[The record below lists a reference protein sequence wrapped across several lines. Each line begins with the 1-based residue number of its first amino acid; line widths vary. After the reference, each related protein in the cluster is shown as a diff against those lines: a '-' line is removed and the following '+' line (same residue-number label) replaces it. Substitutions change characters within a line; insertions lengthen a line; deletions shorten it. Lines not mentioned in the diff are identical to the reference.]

1 MDFDSDLH
9 RALCIKAAETDRFV
23 SELVNEAEKL
33 MLAGDTKD
41 LAAFEEGAHK
51 PNLPFEVALKNQNQH
66 DTIWLR

>member
-1 MDFDSDLH
+1 MDFDSDIH
-9 RALCIKAAETDRFV
+9 RALRIKAAETDRFV
-23 SELVNEAEKL
+23 SELINEAEKL

-51 PNLPFEVALKNQNQH
+51 PNLPFEVALKNQNHH